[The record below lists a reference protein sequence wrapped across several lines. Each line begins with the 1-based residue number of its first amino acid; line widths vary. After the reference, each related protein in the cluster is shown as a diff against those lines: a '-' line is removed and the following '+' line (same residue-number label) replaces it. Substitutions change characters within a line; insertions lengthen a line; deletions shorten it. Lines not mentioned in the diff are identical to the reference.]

1 MITVHV
7 DSHGVSMRG
16 HAGCHEDGQDL
27 VCAAVSALT
36 CSLIHSLKHLSGNRI
51 RADTGDGRT
60 EIRWDGL
67 TERGEL
73 LVDSWFLGIAAIN
86 QDYHC
91 ITFV

>member
-1 MITVHV
+1 MITVHINN
-7 DSHGVSMRG
+7 DGIIMQG
-16 HAGCHEDGQDL
+16 HAGHHANGQDL

-51 RADTGDGRT
+51 RAETDDGKAV
-60 EIRWDGL
+60 IRWDSL
-67 TERGEL
+67 TEKGKL
-73 LVDSWFLGIAAIN
+73 LVDSWFLGIAAID